1 VTRAAVDQGDE
12 ESGTGREAALLA
24 EIGDLKATLEAIR
37 TGGIDAVMI
46 PGPEGGSLYTLTSAD
61 RPYRVLVEEMGDGA
75 ATLSEGGILL
85 FANQRFADL
94 LGVERASLL
103 GRPLTDFVQAHDP
116 TILGELLATAPG
128 TTAHHELTLIH
139 PDGQNTPVL
148 ASATGLDLDGAI
160 VRCLIVTDLTR
171 RVEAEERLRLTFEY
185 APIGLALESPEGR
198 FVLVNPALC
207 RMLGRDAATLQSMT
221 WQDLTHPDDVD
232 VNKDELADLM
242 AERITSF
249 TVRKR
254 YLKPDGSVLWGE
266 LSASCLRNDDGSVGN
281 LVAQI
286 VNVSEQVRAT
296 QELEQAAQYARSLI
310 EAALDPMVT
319 INPEGKITDVNQAT
333 VLATGVARD
342 KLIGTSFSDYFTDP
356 EKAQEICQEVFE
368 KGAVTNYPLTL
379 RHTNEHDTLI
389 EVLYNTSVYRDP
401 HGEVLGAFAAARD
414 VTQQLQAQGEIAEQ
428 QAKDLERLD
437 ELERFHRVTVGRELK
452 MIELKKEIE
461 YLNKE
466 IEYLKKHGPA
476 GGSDPGDQFET

>member
-1 VTRAAVDQGDE
+1 MSRVAKDRGGQESVTE
-12 ESGTGREAALLA
+12 REAALLD

-46 PGPEGGSLYTLTSAD
+46 PGPEGGNLYTLTSAD

-94 LGVERASLL
+94 LGVERVSLL
-103 GRPLTDFVQAHDP
+103 GRDLIDLVQAHDP
-116 TILGELLATAPG
+116 AILGELLATAPG
-128 TTAHHELTLIH
+128 STAHHELTLIH
-139 PDGQNTPVL
+139 PDGQSTPVL
-148 ASATGLDLDGAI
+148 ASATGLDLDGTI

-171 RVEAEERLRLTFEY
+171 RVEAEERLRLTLEY
-185 APIGLALESPEGR
+185 APIGLALESSEGR

-207 RMLGRDAATLQSMT
+207 KMLGRDAETLQSMT
-221 WQDLTHPDDVD
+221 WQDLTHPADVD

-242 AERITSF
+242 AGRITSF

-266 LSASCLRNDDGSVGN
+266 LSASCLRNDDGSVRN
-281 LVAQI
+281 LIAQI
-286 VNVSEQVRAT
+286 VDVSEQVRAT
-296 QELEQAAQYARSLI
+296 QELKQSAQYARSLI

-342 KLIGTSFSDYFTDP
+342 KLIGTSFSDYFTDT
-356 EKAQEICQEVFE
+356 EKAKEVYQEVFE
-368 KGAVTNYPLTL
+368 KGSVTNYPLTL

-389 EVLYNTSVYRDP
+389 DVLYNTSVYRDA
-401 HGEVLGAFAAARD
+401 HSEVLGAFATARD
-414 VTQQLQAQGEIAEQ
+414 VTKQLQAQREIAEQ
-428 QAKDLERLD
+428 QAKELERLA
-437 ELERFHRVTVGRELK
+437 ELERFQRLTVGRELK

-461 YLNKE
+461 H
-466 IEYLKKHGPA
+466 LKKLV
-476 GGSDPGDQFET
+476 SDDGTDRGDQFET

>member
-1 VTRAAVDQGDE
+1 VTRAADDHGDQ

-24 EIGDLKATLEAIR
+24 EIGDLKATLDAIR

-46 PGPEGGSLYTLTSAD
+46 PGPGGGSLYTLTSAD
-61 RPYRVLVEEMGDGA
+61 RPYRVLVEKMGDGA

-94 LGVERASLL
+94 FGVERVSLL
-103 GRPLTDFVQAHDP
+103 GRDLTDLVQTHDP

-139 PDGQNTPVL
+139 PDGQSTPVL

-171 RVEAEERLRLTFEY
+171 RVEVEERLRLTLEY
-185 APIGLALESPEGR
+185 APIGLALETPEGR

-207 RMLGRDAATLQSMT
+207 QMLGRDAETLQSMT

-232 VNKDELADLM
+232 VSRDELADLM
-242 AERITSF
+242 AGRVTTF

-266 LSASCLRNDDGSVGN
+266 LSASCLRNDDGSVRN
-281 LVAQI
+281 LIAQI
-286 VNVSEQVRAT
+286 VDVSEQVRAT
-296 QELEQAAQYARSLI
+296 QKLEQAAEYARSLI

-319 INPEGKITDVNQAT
+319 INPEGKITDVNEAT

-342 KLIGTSFSDYFTDP
+342 KLIGTSFSDYFTDTQ
-356 EKAQEICQEVFE
+356 KATEVYQEVFE
-368 KGAVTNYPLTL
+368 KGSVTNYPLTL
-379 RHTNEHDTLI
+379 RHTNGRDTLI
-389 EVLYNTSVYRDP
+389 EVLYNTSVYRDAA
-401 HGEVLGAFAAARD
+401 GKVLGAFASARD
-414 VTQQLQAQGEIAEQ
+414 VTNQNQAQRTIAQQ
-428 QAKDLERLD
+428 QASALARLA
-437 ELERFHRVTVGRELK
+437 ELEQFQRLVVGRELK

-461 YLNKE
+461 YL
-466 IEYLKKHGPA
+466 KKCISEDGTDR
-476 GGSDPGDQFET
+476 GQSV